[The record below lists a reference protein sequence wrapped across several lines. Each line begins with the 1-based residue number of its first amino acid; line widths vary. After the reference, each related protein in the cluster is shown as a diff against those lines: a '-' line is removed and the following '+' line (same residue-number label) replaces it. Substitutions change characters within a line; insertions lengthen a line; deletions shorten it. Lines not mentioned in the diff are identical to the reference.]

1 MAEQSNL
8 SMMKPQVED
17 LLDVVDSKFTLV
29 TISARRARQINAYFS
44 RLGDGIGS
52 IVPPQVDS
60 ISKKPLTVA
69 FEEIAVGKITYSRPD
84 APEEVGEEVS
94 VPDASTDASDEVS
107 GDDAGEPSSEE
118 IEGAD

>member
-8 SMMKPQVED
+8 SMMRPPVEN

-69 FEEIAVGKITYSRPD
+69 FEEMAAGKITYSRPD
-84 APEEVGEEVS
+84 PNAVIEEAEVDVADIDGNEPVDSVEEDTEGE
-94 VPDASTDASDEVS
+94 
-107 GDDAGEPSSEE
+107 
-118 IEGAD
+118 

>member
-8 SMMKPQVED
+8 SMMMPPVEN
-17 LLDVVDSKFTLV
+17 LLELVDSKFTLV

-60 ISKKPLTVA
+60 ISKKALSVA
-69 FEEIAVGKITYSRPD
+69 FEEIAAGKITYSRPD
-84 APEEVGEEVS
+84 PNAVVEEPEESEAEEFS
-94 VPDASTDASDEVS
+94 LELE
-107 GDDAGEPSSEE
+107 GEPEQ
-118 IEGAD
+118 EGEQPDL

>member
-1 MAEQSNL
+1 MADQSNL
-8 SMMKPQVED
+8 SMMKPSVEG

-69 FEEIAVGKITYSRPD
+69 FEEISAGKITYSRPD
-84 APEEVGEEVS
+84 LIVEVAEQTETDEDLDTEV
-94 VPDASTDASDEVS
+94 VIEDEV
-107 GDDAGEPSSEE
+107 ETE
-118 IEGAD
+118 IE

>member
-8 SMMKPQVED
+8 SMMRPKVED

-60 ISKKPLTVA
+60 ISKKALSVA
-69 FEEIAVGKITYSRPD
+69 FEEISAGKITYSRPD
-84 APEEVGEEVS
+84 PNAQPVASQDAGVEEVEFMELVDES
-94 VPDASTDASDEVS
+94 QDTDED
-107 GDDAGEPSSEE
+107 
-118 IEGAD
+118 

>member
-8 SMMKPQVED
+8 SMMRPKVED

-60 ISKKPLTVA
+60 ISKKALSVA
-69 FEEIAVGKITYSRPD
+69 FEEISAGKITYSRPD
-84 APEEVGEEVS
+84 PNAQSVTADDGEVEEVEFIELVDEAQDTDEE
-94 VPDASTDASDEVS
+94 
-107 GDDAGEPSSEE
+107 
-118 IEGAD
+118 

>member
-1 MAEQSNL
+1 MVEQSNL
-8 SMMKPQVED
+8 SMMKPPIED
-17 LLDVVDSKFTLV
+17 LLETVDSKFTLV

-69 FEEIAVGKITYSRPD
+69 FEEISAGKITYSRTD
-84 APEEVGEEVS
+84 PEAVVQPEDDEVILEVELGGEE
-94 VPDASTDASDEVS
+94 EL
-107 GDDAGEPSSEE
+107 
-118 IEGAD
+118 

>member
-1 MAEQSNL
+1 MADQSNL
-8 SMMKPQVED
+8 LMMRPPVES

-69 FEEIAVGKITYSRPD
+69 FEEIAAGKITYSRPD
-84 APEEVGEEVS
+84 PNAVIEETEIDNTDSSENESARSIEED
-94 VPDASTDASDEVS
+94 P
-107 GDDAGEPSSEE
+107 AGE
-118 IEGAD
+118 